1 MKFRL
6 LLKSAVLFLT
16 AFGCSLAAAQS
27 PNTYV
32 GRIGR
37 MVSLKVPGGKEI
49 PVYEVKSGPS
59 KGQIV
64 MLIHGKDGLT
74 KAVKEEAER
83 IHMACSS
90 TVMVVDF
97 FSGLPTSADAGASGE
112 RNAELDAERVRKV
125 TESILDY
132 TGKFGRLVTVGV
144 GTGAKWSQFSA
155 AVAGERGY
163 GAVLIDGDIHPDT
176 ALWKDVYGPVFF
188 CMPGKDAGFPLTAIR
203 DAKVHLEG
211 MQKSAELSLQPVK
224 SGFYLAEGETAVG
237 AVMVSSRKEVEK
249 FINTCFEVPLRKV
262 PAPAEK

>member
-6 LLKSAVLFLT
+6 LFISAVLFLT
-16 AFGCSLAAAQS
+16 ALGCSLAAAQS

-37 MVSLKVPGGKEI
+37 LVSLKVPGGKEI

-97 FSGLPTSADAGASGE
+97 FSGLPTSDTRTSGE
-112 RNAELDAERVRKV
+112 RNAEFNAERVRRV

-132 TGKFGRLVTVGV
+132 TGKFGRLVTVGI

-163 GAVLIDGDIHPDT
+163 GAILIDGEIHPDT

-224 SGFYLAEGETAVG
+224 SGFYLPNSETAL
-237 AVMVSSRKEVEK
+237 AAITLNARKDVEL
-249 FINTCFEVPLRKV
+249 FINKCFEVPLRKV
-262 PAPAEK
+262 PVPAEK

>member
-6 LLKSAVLFLT
+6 LLNSVLLLLT
-16 AFGCSLAAAQS
+16 ALACELATARS
-27 PNTYV
+27 PGTYL

-37 MVSLKVPGGKEI
+37 MVSLKVPGGKEV

-64 MLIHGKDGLT
+64 LLIHGKDGLT

-97 FSGLPTSADAGASGE
+97 FSGFPTSDTRTSGD
-112 RNAELDAERVRKV
+112 RNAELDAERVRRV

-132 TGKFGRLVTVGV
+132 TGKFGRLVTVGI

-211 MQKSAELSLQPVK
+211 MQKSAELCLQPVK

>member
-6 LLKSAVLFLT
+6 LFISAVLFLT
-16 AFGCSLAAAQS
+16 ALGCSLAAAQS

-97 FSGLPTSADAGASGE
+97 FSGLPTSDTRTSGE
-112 RNAELDAERVRKV
+112 RNAEFNAERVRRV

-132 TGKFGRLVTVGV
+132 TGKFGRLVTVGI

-163 GAVLIDGDIHPDT
+163 GAILIDGEIHPDT

-237 AVMVSSRKEVEK
+237 SVIVSSHKEVEK
-249 FINTCFEVPLRKV
+249 FINKCFEVPLRKV
-262 PAPAEK
+262 PVPAEK